1 MADCEQVSQ
10 DRTAIYGA
18 CRGFAVD
25 TPITLPLTGDEGGET
40 PLSEYSLHFEMS
52 LVPRGDGRGASYRRW
67 FRGFLRQAM
76 AQTIVFGHLCG
87 RLESKP
93 GIFGVMLSSLTL
105 NST

>member
-1 MADCEQVSQ
+1 MADCEQVLQ

-25 TPITLPLTGDEGGET
+25 TPITPPLTGDEGGET

-67 FRGFLRQAM
+67 FRGFLRQ
-76 AQTIVFGHLCG
+76 TIVTKPGHLCG
-87 RLESKP
+87 RLEFKP